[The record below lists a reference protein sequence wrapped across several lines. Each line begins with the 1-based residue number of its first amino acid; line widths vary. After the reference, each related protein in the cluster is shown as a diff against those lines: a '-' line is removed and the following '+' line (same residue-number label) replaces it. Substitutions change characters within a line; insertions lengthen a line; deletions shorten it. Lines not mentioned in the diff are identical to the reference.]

1 RKSQARREHQR
12 HPDLAHEVR
21 ERADVVLVPVGED
34 HRTHHLLT
42 LAEVR
47 EIRKDEIDAEV
58 LVTREREPGVDDDD
72 RSVRLVDGHVLA
84 DLAETAERNDAAYP
98 HRR

>member
-1 RKSQARREHQR
+1 MTSGTR
-12 HPDLAHEVR
+12 HLAHQIR
-21 ERADVVLVPVGED
+21 QRADVILVPVREHD
-34 HRTHHLLT
+34 RAHHLLP

-47 EIRKDEIDAEV
+47 EVGQDEVDAEM
-58 LVTREREPGVDDDD
+58 LVAREREPGVDDDD

-84 DLAETAERNDAAYP
+84 DLAEAAERNDPAHA